1 MVCQYPVQLN
11 QGLLI
16 PTCAGTASPAGC
28 LVLCLCDQIEDLK
41 KGGFPEKNECKHL
54 GLPKIHSVSSSAQM
68 LLLRLGFSNDDARS
82 GPALGEKQREHISQ
96 SKERVTSSFL
106 FHRQFAVFLVFPYSS
121 FPLSPLSLFVLFFL
135 MPLPFLHRYTLKTVL
150 QCSLVQ
156 DYSVLYEV

>member
-1 MVCQYPVQLN
+1 M
-11 QGLLI
+11 
-16 PTCAGTASPAGC
+16 
-28 LVLCLCDQIEDLK
+28 
-41 KGGFPEKNECKHL
+41 
-54 GLPKIHSVSSSAQM
+54 SVSIWDFQRTTQCLQLCTNVGAQVQC
-68 LLLRLGFSNDDARS
+68 RNDDAHS
-82 GPALGEKQREHISQ
+82 GPTLGEKQRERISQ